1 MQVEDRVK
9 ILIVIMLWATNLLS
23 TTAIAHKP
31 SDSYMTLDVTGP
43 STWLR
48 WDIALR
54 DLEYA
59 IGIDLDGDR
68 TISWGEVQQR
78 YPRIIAFAQRQIELS
93 ASGSLCTTTPRE
105 QQLADHTDGTY
116 AAMIFDVHCTAGG
129 VDGLRY
135 DLLFDRDPTHRG
147 LLNLRLP
154 EGEQLYTLSPE
165 QREIAFDTSAP
176 VSPMTTFVNRIT
188 EGTKHILSGPDHVLF
203 LITLILAAVPLR
215 STRVPH
221 PVSQIRGLVKELLL
235 ITGAFTL
242 AHSLTL
248 PITLFDLVTLPGR
261 WVESAIALSIL
272 LAAVNNLYPFLPGRS
287 WAIAFS
293 LGLVHGLGFASD
305 LAGLTLSTE
314 SALLALAGFN
324 LGIELGQLAL
334 AMVLVPP
341 LYLYRNTHLYRIL
354 ALRGVS
360 AVIAII
366 ALVWLVERGFD
377 IRLTTL

>member
-1 MQVEDRVK
+1 MFFKTRLEV
-9 ILIVIMLWATNLLS
+9 L
-23 TTAIAHKP
+23 TAIVLWTFCLLPTATFAHKP
-31 SDSYMTLDVTGP
+31 SDSYLTLDTTGP
-43 STWLR
+43 TAWMR

-59 IGIDLDGDR
+59 VGIDQNGDR
-68 TISWGEVQQR
+68 SISWGEVQQR
-78 YPRIIAFAQRQIELS
+78 YPLIVAFAQRKIGLS
-93 ASGSLCTTTPRE
+93 ASGSVCTTTPRE
-105 QQLADHTDGTY
+105 HQLADHTDGTY
-116 AAMIFDVHCTAGG
+116 AAMIFDVHCAAGM
-129 VDGLRY
+129 VDELRY
-135 DLLFDRDPTHRG
+135 DLLFERDPTHRG

-154 EGEQLYTLSPE
+154 EGEQLHTLSPE

-176 VSPMTTFVNRIT
+176 VSPMTSFVKRIA
-188 EGTKHILSGPDHVLF
+188 EGMKHILSGPDHVLF
-203 LITLILAAVPLR
+203 LITLLLATVPVR

-221 PVSQIRGLVKELLL
+221 PVPQIKSLMKELLL

-242 AHSLTL
+242 AHGLTL
-248 PITLFDLVTLPGR
+248 PITLFDLMTLPGR

-287 WAIAFS
+287 WAIAFT
-293 LGLVHGLGFASD
+293 LGLFHGLGFASD

-314 SALLALAGFN
+314 TALLALAGFN
-324 LGIELGQLAL
+324 LGIEFGQLAL

-366 ALVWLVERGFD
+366 ALVWLFERGFD
-377 IRLTTL
+377 TRLTTL